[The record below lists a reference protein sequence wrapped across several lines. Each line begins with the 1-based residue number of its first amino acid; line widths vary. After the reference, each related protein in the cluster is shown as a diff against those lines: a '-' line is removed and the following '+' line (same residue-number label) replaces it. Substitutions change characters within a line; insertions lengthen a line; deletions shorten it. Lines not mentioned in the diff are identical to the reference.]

1 MSPSTNTDPMP
12 EFLNLDEVGV
22 LAKQVMPKQAHDYFA
37 AGAETETSV
46 ADNRSCFQQY
56 RILPRILVD
65 VSRVDTSCEL
75 FGEHTAAAAT
85 PGDLKLPSD
94 RTC

>member
-1 MSPSTNTDPMP
+1 MPPASTNPMP

-22 LAKQVMPKQAHDYFA
+22 LAKQVMPKQAYDYFA

-56 RILPRILVD
+56 RIVPRILVD
-65 VSRVDTSCEL
+65 VSQVDTSCQL
-75 FGEHTAAAAT
+75 FGELTAVAAAAAAAT
-85 PGDLKLPSD
+85 AMLLTVS
-94 RTC
+94 